1 MGICRIC
8 DQDCILIGCM
18 CECHKESLWTWAM
31 LKDYL
36 LGIQEDLEEVN
47 GVPLCKNCG
56 MNYKWLVNKIEKLF
70 NI

>member
-1 MGICRIC
+1 
-8 DQDCILIGCM
+8 M